1 MNLSKVI
8 VGEYVIYNGRTLHI
22 EEDNDLSCKGCVFE
36 KEGCTNDCLAYFRTD
51 NTDVIYKVADI

>member
-22 EEDNDLSCKGCVFE
+22 EKDNDLSCKGCIFE
-36 KEGCTNDCLAYFRTD
+36 KEGCTNDCLACFRTD

>member
-36 KEGCTNDCLAYFRTD
+36 KEGCTNDCLACFRTD
-51 NTDVIYKVADI
+51 NTDVIYNVADI

>member
-22 EEDNDLSCKGCVFE
+22 EEDNDLSCNGCVFE
-36 KEGCTNDCLAYFRTD
+36 KEGCTNDCLACFRTD

>member
-36 KEGCTNDCLAYFRTD
+36 TEGCTNDCLACFRTD

>member
-36 KEGCTNDCLAYFRTD
+36 IEGCTNDCLACFRTD